1 LKASKQ
7 SQTKSQSRRAI
18 RYMTATAR
26 RGHGE
31 GSVYRD
37 AANGTWVGAI
47 SLGWRPDGLRIRR
60 KVTGRTKTEVRDKL
74 KKLQA
79 EADAGLK
86 TSASYTLAK
95 AVDDWAAE
103 ALDGLANKTVRS
115 HVDLLRPVT
124 MLIGNVPLRD
134 LTAHDVRRTLNKL
147 AQTRSTRTMAGTHNV
162 LVRAIRRAEV
172 NDHVGRNVASFVKP
186 PQGKTGRPSRA
197 MTAAE
202 AAALLVA
209 AQDHPR
215 LGAYVI
221 LSLTTGIRTEEA
233 RALRWDHVDLDGD
246 PDARTPVPPSIAVW
260 RSVRLHGD
268 TKTEK
273 SRRTLALPQNVVTA
287 LREHRMW
294 QAEAR
299 LAAGVL
305 WQDTGLVFTTSVGTP
320 LDASHVRRDFRALCR
335 KAGIEGMWAPREL
348 RHTFVSVMSVS
359 GVAVEEIARLAG
371 HASSRTTETI
381 YRHELRPVITTGADV
396 MDKMFTAAEREDN
409 QPQPGDGG
417 VMTQPGA

>member
-1 LKASKQ
+1 MGRDS
-7 SQTKSQSRRAI
+7 
-18 RYMTATAR
+18 

-37 AANGTWVGAI
+37 AANCTWVGAI
-47 SLGWRPDGLRIRR
+47 SLGWRPDGSRIRR

-86 TSASYTLAK
+86 TSASYTLSK
-95 AVDDWAAE
+95 AVEDWAAE
-103 ALDGLANKTVRS
+103 ALDGLAAKTVRS
-115 HVDLLRPVT
+115 HVDLLKPVAT
-124 MLIGNVPLRD
+124 LIGQVPLRD
-134 LTAHDVRRTLNKL
+134 LTAHDVRRALNKL
-147 AQTRSTRTMAGTHNV
+147 AETRSTRTMASTHNV
-162 LVRAIRRAEV
+162 LVRAIRHAEA

-202 AAALLVA
+202 AAALLA
-209 AQDHPR
+209 AAKDHPR
-215 LGAYVI
+215 LGAYVV

-246 PDARTPVPPSIAVW
+246 PDARLPVPPSIAVW

-273 SRRTLALPQNVVTA
+273 SRRTLALPQNAVAA
-287 LREHRMW
+287 LREHRKW

-299 LAAGVL
+299 LAAGTL
-305 WQDTGLVFTTSVGTP
+305 WHDTGLVFTTSVGSAEPVPITDTERDAKPSETATRIGDLAAQHHAFRQRTAQRQHQMTP
-320 LDASHVRRDFRALCR
+320 RKDLDGAAL
-335 KAGIEGMWAPREL
+335 GDTLPSWWAPRL
-348 RHTFVSVMSVS
+348 D
-359 GVAVEEIARLAG
+359 AI
-371 HASSRTTETI
+371 
-381 YRHELRPVITTGADV
+381 LRPPKPEITPPA
-396 MDKMFTAAEREDN
+396 KILQLAAEQDIELEA
-409 QPQPGDGG
+409 GG
-417 VMTQPGA
+417 

>member
-1 LKASKQ
+1 
-7 SQTKSQSRRAI
+7 
-18 RYMTATAR
+18 M
-26 RGHGE
+26 
-31 GSVYRD
+31 
-37 AANGTWVGAI
+37 
-47 SLGWRPDGLRIRR
+47 
-60 KVTGRTKTEVRDKL
+60 
-74 KKLQA
+74 
-79 EADAGLK
+79 
-86 TSASYTLAK
+86 
-95 AVDDWAAE
+95 DDWAAE
-103 ALDGLANKTVRS
+103 ALDGLADKTVRS

-134 LTAHDVRRTLNKL
+134 LTAQDVRRTLSKL
-147 AQTRSTRTMAGTHNV
+147 AQTRSTRTMASTHNV
-162 LVRAIRRAEV
+162 LGRAIRHAEA
-172 NDHVGRNVASFVKP
+172 NDRVGRNVASLVKP

-209 AQDHPR
+209 AKDHPR

-233 RALRWDHVDLDGD
+233 RALRWDHVDLGGD

-273 SRRTLALPQNVVTA
+273 SRRTLALPQNAVTA
-287 LREHRMW
+287 LREHRRW
-294 QAEAR
+294 QAQAR
-299 LAAGVL
+299 LAAGPL
-305 WQDTGLVFTTSVGTP
+305 WQDTGLVFTTSAGTP
-320 LDASHVRRDFRALCR
+320 LDASHVRRDFRALCK
-335 KAGIEGMWAPREL
+335 KAGIEGVWAPREL

-396 MDKMFTAAEREDN
+396 MDKIFTAAERE
-409 QPQPGDGG
+409 G
-417 VMTQPGA
+417 

>member
-1 LKASKQ
+1 MRPDS
-7 SQTKSQSRRAI
+7 
-18 RYMTATAR
+18 

-47 SLGWRPDGLRIRR
+47 SLGWRPDGSRIRR
-60 KVTGRTKTEVRDKL
+60 KVTGRTKTEVREKL

-86 TSASYTLAK
+86 TSASYTVAK

-103 ALDGLANKTVRS
+103 ALDGLADKTVRS

-124 MLIGNVPLRD
+124 MLIGNIPLRD
-134 LTAHDVRRTLNKL
+134 LTAQDVRRTLSKL
-147 AQTRSTRTMAGTHNV
+147 AQTRSTRTVASTHNV
-162 LVRAIRRAEV
+162 LVRAIRHAEA
-172 NDHVGRNVASFVKP
+172 NDRIGRNVASLVRP

-202 AAALLVA
+202 AAALLA
-209 AQDHPR
+209 EAKNHPR

-233 RALRWDHVDLDGD
+233 RALRWDHVDLEGD
-246 PDARTPVPPSIAVW
+246 PDARTPVPPSVAVW

-273 SRRTLALPQNVVTA
+273 SRRTLAMPQTAVAA
-287 LREHRMW
+287 LREHRRW
-294 QAEAR
+294 QTEAR
-299 LAAGVL
+299 LAAGPL

-320 LDASHVRRDFRALCR
+320 LDASHVWRDFRAQCK
-335 KAGIEGMWAPREL
+335 KAGIEGVWARREL
-348 RHTFVSVMSVS
+348 RHTFVSLMSVS

-396 MDKMFTAAEREDN
+396 IDKIFTAAEHE
-409 QPQPGDGG
+409 G
-417 VMTQPGA
+417 

>member
-1 LKASKQ
+1 MKASKQ
-7 SQTKSQSRRAI
+7 SQTKSQSRRTI
-18 RYMTATAR
+18 RFMTATAR

-47 SLGWRPDGLRIRR
+47 ALGWRPDGSRIRR
-60 KVTGRTKTEVRDKL
+60 KVTGWTKTEVREKL

-86 TSASYTLAK
+86 TSASYTVAR

-103 ALDGLANKTVRS
+103 ALDGLAQKTVWS

-134 LTAHDVRRTLNKL
+134 LTAQDVRRTLSKL
-147 AQTRSTRTMAGTHNV
+147 AQTRSTRTMASTHNV
-162 LVRAIRRAEV
+162 LVRAIRHAEA
-172 NDHVGRNVASFVKP
+172 NDRVGRNVASLVKP

-197 MTAAE
+197 MTATA
-202 AAALLVA
+202 AAALLA
-209 AQDHPR
+209 AAKDHPR

-221 LSLTTGIRTEEA
+221 LSLTTGIRTEEV

-246 PDARTPVPPSIAVW
+246 PDARTPAPPNIAVW

-273 SRRTLALPQNVVTA
+273 SRRTLALRQRAVAA
-287 LREHRMW
+287 LREHRKW

-299 LAAGVL
+299 LAAGPL
-305 WQDTGLVFTTSVGTP
+305 WQDTGLVFTSSLGTA
-320 LDASHVRRDFRALCR
+320 LDASHVRRDFRGLYK
-335 KAGIEGMWAPREL
+335 KAGIEGVWAPREL
-348 RHTFVSVMSVS
+348 RHTFVSVMSES
-359 GVAVEEIARLAG
+359 GVAVEEIAHLAG

-381 YRHELRPVITTGADV
+381 YRHEFRPVITTGAEV
-396 MDKMFTAAEREDN
+396 MDKIFL
-409 QPQPGDGG
+409 
-417 VMTQPGA
+417 